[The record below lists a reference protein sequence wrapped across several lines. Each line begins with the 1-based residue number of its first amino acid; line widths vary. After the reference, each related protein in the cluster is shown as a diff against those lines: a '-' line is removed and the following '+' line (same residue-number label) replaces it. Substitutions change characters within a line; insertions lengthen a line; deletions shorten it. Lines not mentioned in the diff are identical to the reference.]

1 MKGSVALLAGALPV
15 LFSCPQEIT
24 PRPTC
29 AGGGPAA
36 TSAVAASAVAWA
48 SRPTPFAAR
57 RRYAGARTSSSAPR
71 RARPASACCRQKRRA
86 AGAEPVRFGSSSLAE
101 GPAWASET
109 SSGGGGGGGNSAA
122 AGLDREPAATRG
134 GRVGGGGIGLSA
146 AGSGSDDAAVDAFVS
161 SAVPTAVDE
170 GELTCGMLEGVVS
183 REAALNGQEMF
194 LRVAKLD
201 DYFAIA
207 DVRFDVFSPVHSTL
221 KHRFRE
227 RSCLLMRER
236 RRKGAFCL
244 VAALDGPARAAAAA
258 AVAAAERA
266 AASQREG
273 GGVGLGADPA
283 ASAAASALET
293 AVSDGHVLGTLEC
306 SRHEFDGTPL
316 AVEVEE
322 QGAKIA
328 RL

>member
-1 MKGSVALLAGALPV
+1 
-15 LFSCPQEIT
+15 
-24 PRPTC
+24 
-29 AGGGPAA
+29 
-36 TSAVAASAVAWA
+36 
-48 SRPTPFAAR
+48 
-57 RRYAGARTSSSAPR
+57 
-71 RARPASACCRQKRRA
+71 
-86 AGAEPVRFGSSSLAE
+86 
-101 GPAWASET
+101 
-109 SSGGGGGGGNSAA
+109 
-122 AGLDREPAATRG
+122 
-134 GRVGGGGIGLSA
+134 
-146 AGSGSDDAAVDAFVS
+146 
-161 SAVPTAVDE
+161 
-170 GELTCGMLEGVVS
+170 
-183 REAALNGQEMF
+183 
-194 LRVAKLD
+194 
-201 DYFAIA
+201 

-258 AVAAAERA
+258 AAVAAADRA

-328 RL
+328 SRLYLTEVAVRSDCRRMGVGRVLLELVDDVARALKTSEV